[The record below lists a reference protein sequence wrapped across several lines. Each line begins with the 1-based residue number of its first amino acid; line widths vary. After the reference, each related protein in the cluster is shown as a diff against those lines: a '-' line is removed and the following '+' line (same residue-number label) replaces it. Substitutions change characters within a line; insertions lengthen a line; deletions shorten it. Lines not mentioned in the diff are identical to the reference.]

1 MSKQFINDATLVAN
15 YIKGDESS
23 LEKLLVRHQSEVFR
37 YIYRVVKN
45 RTLAD
50 DIFQD
55 TFFTVIK
62 HLKSGTYQEQ
72 GKFLAWV
79 MTIAHNVTID
89 FFRESKKVVFAEPK
103 QDNTTDNEDVFEV
116 LGISEQ
122 FELKHLSENSIELEL
137 IKKRKKKDLRKM
149 INVLPPKL
157 RETILLQHYFKM
169 SFKEISKFRDI
180 NINTACTRSY
190 NAVLKLREM
199 MNERGIDISNYYD
212 KN

>member
-1 MSKQFINDATLVAN
+1 MSKQLINDATLVAN
-15 YIKGDESS
+15 YINGDESA
-23 LEKLLVRHQSEVFR
+23 LKELLDRHQKDVFR

-45 RTLAD
+45 RTVAD

-62 HLKSGTYQEQ
+62 HLKGGTYKEQ
-72 GKFLAWV
+72 GKFLPWV

-89 FFRESKKVVFAEPK
+89 FFRESKKMIYVEPK
-103 QDNTTDNEDVFEV
+103 NDSSQDSEDVFQV

-122 FELKHLSENSIELEL
+122 FELKHLTENSIELDL
-137 IKKRKKKDLRKM
+137 IKKRKRKDLRKM
-149 INVLPPKL
+149 INVLPSKL

-169 SFKEISKFRDI
+169 SFKEISEFRDI

-199 MNERGIDISNYYD
+199 MNAQGIDLSNYYD